1 MDASRK
7 RRFSLIA
14 LAGAGFLLALLWAL
28 PDIIALNLPQ
38 ILRQAGFK
46 EVSLGVVRAGW
57 TRLELENVALDKA
70 LSAKRLA
77 IGFTP
82 FGLSSLEARNLAIIA
97 RTDGKSLSLGPIT
110 LPLAGGGSGGGLPDI
125 RLDQA
130 KFKLETPLGQLN
142 GLLNTETKGTSTRLR
157 LDLSSDSQPALVAP
171 LILTGIAGE
180 DADGLHFAGK
190 LNDPLHRFLIKLSAN
205 QDAKAGT
212 QSGDMILERVEFEPG
227 GLQLADI
234 SPLLARHLKNVSGP
248 LEGRLALTKEGGKTM
263 SEARLSSPGLSF
275 ESHGAVVRNLMG
287 TLSLDRLW
295 PPRTPAPQ
303 NFSLGLLSVGVP
315 LGSGSF
321 AFGLEEDGGIFI
333 KRAAL
338 NLADGKLRL
347 EPVRIGPDLTG
358 TLVFQASDV
367 DLAKLAPWFQ
377 LPGMTLGGTVDGA
390 IPVILDKDGLKVAE
404 AKLSARE
411 KGFVRYR
418 PESLPRALQDQG
430 EAVSLMTAALRNF
443 QYDSLALALDG
454 QAGGETTVAF
464 HIKGRNPDLH
474 DGTPF
479 EFNFRLT
486 GPLDSLAR
494 QAYGIV
500 SLPGQFEAKHAEL
513 R

>member
-1 MDASRK
+1 MDARRK
-7 RRFSLIA
+7 RNFSLIA
-14 LAGAGFLLALLWAL
+14 LAGGGFLLALLWAL

-38 ILRQAGFK
+38 ILRQAGFRDI
-46 EVSLGVVRAGW
+46 SLNVVRASW
-57 TRLELENVALDKA
+57 TRLELADVVLDKT
-70 LSAKRLA
+70 LSAKRLNLA
-77 IGFTP
+77 FTP
-82 FGLSSLEARNLAIIA
+82 FGLSGLEARNLSIIA
-97 RTDGKSLSLGPIT
+97 RTDGENLSLGPVT

-142 GLLNTETKGTSTRLR
+142 GLLNTETEGTSTRLR
-157 LDLSSDSQPALVAP
+157 LDLSSDSRPALIAP
-171 LILTGIAGE
+171 LILTGIVGE
-180 DADGLHFAGK
+180 DDEGLHFAGK
-190 LNDPLHRFLIKLSAN
+190 LNDPQHRFLIKLAAN

-212 QSGDMILERVEFEPG
+212 QNGEITLERVEFEPG
-227 GLQLADI
+227 GLQPEDL
-234 SPLLARHLKNVSGP
+234 SPLLAQHLKDVSGP
-248 LEGRLALTKEGGKTM
+248 VEGRLAFSKTGGKTD
-263 SEARLSSPGLSF
+263 SEGKLSSPGLSF
-275 ESHGAVVRNLMG
+275 ESHGAGVRNLIG

-295 PPRTPAPQ
+295 PPRTPVPQ

-333 KRAAL
+333 KRAVL

-358 TLVFQASDV
+358 ILNFQAGNI
-367 DLAKLAPWFQ
+367 DLAKLAPLFQ
-377 LPGMTLGGTVDGA
+377 LQGMTLAGTVDGI
-390 IPVILDKDGLKVAE
+390 IPVILGKDGLKVAE
-404 AKLSARE
+404 ARLSAGE

-430 EAVSLMTAALRNF
+430 EAVSLMMAALRNF
-443 QYDSLALALDG
+443 QFENLVLALDG

-486 GPLDSLAR
+486 GPLDRLAR
-494 QAYGIV
+494 QAHGIV
-500 SLPGQFEAKHAEL
+500 SLPGQFEAKHAEI